1 MTHKA
6 IDALTAEEQ
15 AELANFAV
23 REGDKS
29 IVAAAARL
37 IRRGLRIE
45 RERADRRRSAL
56 KPVDSNQEVAAA

>member
-45 RERADRRRSAL
+45 KERAARKQAVLETASAS
-56 KPVDSNQEVAAA
+56 PEVIAA